1 MPYWDHKR
9 AARKLSRPFFCLPF
23 RRKASFKYS
32 YSHNEKIA
40 CAARIDLLR
49 AWDCRDFCA
58 GTSHDTISIV
68 GFVAVSEKF
77 KKAVRLAD
85 ESSTTWTLHQG
96 FYA

>member
-9 AARKLSRPFFCLPF
+9 AARKLSRPFFVCLSAG
-23 RRKASFKYS
+23 RLLSNIRIRTMKR
-32 YSHNEKIA
+32 IA

-58 GTSHDTISIV
+58 GTSHDTVSIV